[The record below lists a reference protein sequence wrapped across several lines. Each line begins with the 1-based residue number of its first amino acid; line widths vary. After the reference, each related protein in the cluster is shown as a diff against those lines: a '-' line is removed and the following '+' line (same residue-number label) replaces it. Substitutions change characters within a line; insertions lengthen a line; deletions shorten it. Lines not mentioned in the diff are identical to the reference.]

1 MTVSIH
7 NREQLGLEISKQFR
21 AVRRIN
27 KYLYRVK
34 SQSVNGKY
42 HVNLTKIGFSC
53 TYPDYLHRGVK
64 CKHIHAV
71 EISYAL
77 RQEVENVLIP
87 EIALQGCP
95 TCMSNSIVKHGIR
108 RNKSGD
114 IQRYICKTCGKW
126 FTFNI
131 GFERMHAT
139 PQMITSAMQLYFS
152 GESFRNSKRFLE
164 LQGVRVSH
172 VAVYKWIKKYV
183 TLMKNYLDKIKPKV
197 GDAWRTDE
205 LYLKIRGDTKYLY
218 AIMDDQTR
226 YLIAQQVADTKFSA
240 DVAPMFRKAKSVAGK
255 RPNVL
260 ISDGGSNFHDAF
272 KREFF
277 TNRNPRSRHIQH
289 IRMQG
294 DHNNNKMERL
304 NGELRDREK
313 VMRGLK
319 NSNDSKV
326 LDGYQIYHNFIRP
339 HEGIANMTPAERC
352 GIVVEGENKWKTLIQ
367 NASKMRRVNKLV
379 DEPSS

>member
-1 MTVSIH
+1 MTYP
-7 NREQLGLEISKQFR
+7 NRREQLGLEISKQFR

-27 KYLYRVK
+27 KHLYRVK
-34 SQSVNGKY
+34 SQSGDVKHY

-53 TYPDYLHRGVK
+53 GCPDYTYRGVK

-71 EISYAL
+71 ELSYAL
-77 RQEVENVLIP
+77 RQEVENVVIP
-87 EIALQGCP
+87 AITLEYCP
-95 TCMSNSIVKHGIR
+95 TCKSDNIVKHGIR
-108 RNKSGD
+108 HNQSGD
-114 IQRYICKTCGKW
+114 IQRYSCNVCGKW

-164 LQGVRVSH
+164 LQGVKISH

-183 TLMKNYLDKIKPKV
+183 SLMQNYLEKIQPKV

-205 LYLKIRGDTKYLY
+205 LYLKIRGNTKYLY

-226 YLIAQQVADTKFSA
+226 YLIAQQVADSKFAA
-240 DVAPMFRKAKSVAGK
+240 DITPMFRKAKSITGK
-255 RPNVL
+255 RPSVL
-260 ISDGGSNFHDAF
+260 ISDGARNFNDAF

-277 TNRNPRSRHIQH
+277 TRRSPRSRHIQH
-289 IRMQG
+289 IRLQG
-294 DHNNNKMERL
+294 DHNSNKMERF
-304 NGELRDREK
+304 NGEVRDREK

-319 NSNDSKV
+319 NSSDSKV
-326 LDGYQIYHNFIRP
+326 LDGYQIYHNYIRP
-339 HEGIANMTPAERC
+339 HEGIANMTPAEKC
-352 GIVVEGENKWKTLIQ
+352 GIKIEGDNKWMTLIQ
-367 NASKMRRVNKLV
+367 NATIKKRGNK
-379 DEPSS
+379 DENM